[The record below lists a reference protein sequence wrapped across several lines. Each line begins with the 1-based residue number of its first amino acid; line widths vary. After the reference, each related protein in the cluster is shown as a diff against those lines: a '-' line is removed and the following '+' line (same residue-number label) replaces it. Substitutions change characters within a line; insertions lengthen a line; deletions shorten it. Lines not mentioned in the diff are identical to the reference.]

1 MKTLREAAQ
10 QALEALDSEHPDIQL
25 RAAVALR
32 DALAQQE
39 QEQVAMCRTWHK
51 GSDQH
56 AELLEWSDALE
67 ALPDGEHLLYTHPP
81 RREWQSLS
89 DEEIKN
95 AVEASADF
103 WATSR
108 GWITSVAR
116 AIERALKEKNNG

>member
-1 MKTLREAAQ
+1 
-10 QALEALDSEHPDIQL
+10 
-25 RAAVALR
+25 
-32 DALAQQE
+32 
-39 QEQVAMCRTWHK
+39 MCRTWHK